1 MRIMRASR
9 QGQVGIY
16 AKQSDRWMR
25 LDVGNADDDLR
36 SLIAGGELNDSSVA
50 RQLAATDAETFVLE
64 DLVPLAP
71 IPLPEKLICIGKN
84 YADHATEFGGSV
96 PDQPIVFSKFV
107 SAIIGPGESIR
118 LPAISDQVDFEAE
131 LVVVIGKPGRDIA
144 ASDALSHVF
153 GYCCGNDISARD
165 WQKGTPSRQW
175 LLGKTFDTF
184 APLGPV
190 VVTADEIDDPQNLN
204 IQLRLNGD
212 VMQHSNTG
220 KMIFPIRTL
229 IEHVSKF
236 CTLVPGD
243 LIYTGTPEGVGGARQ
258 PPVFLRDGDTVE
270 VEIEEL
276 GVLANPVVAS

>member
-1 MRIMRASR
+1 MRIMRAK
-9 QGQVGIY
+9 QNGQIGTYVHRSG
-16 AKQSDRWMR
+16 RWMR
-25 LDVGNADDDLR
+25 LYLDDDSGDLR
-36 SLIAGGELNDSSVA
+36 TLIAGELLDDPAVA
-50 RQLAATDAETFVLE
+50 QQLAATDAETFAEE
-64 DLVPLAP
+64 DLQPLAP
-71 IPLPEKLICIGKN
+71 INVPEKLICIGKN

-96 PDQPIVFSKFV
+96 PDQPIVFSKFP

-118 LPAISDQVDFEAE
+118 LPTISDQVDFEAE
-131 LVVVIGKPGRDIA
+131 LVVVIGKPGRNIA
-144 ASDALSHVF
+144 AADALSHVF

-190 VVTADEIDDPQNLN
+190 VVTADELTSPQNLD

-212 VMQHSNTG
+212 VMQQSNTS
-220 KMIFPIRTL
+220 KMIFPIPIL

-236 CTLVPGD
+236 CTLTPGD
-243 LIYTGTPEGVGGARQ
+243 LIFTGTPEGVGAARQ
-258 PPVFLRDGDTVE
+258 PPIFLRDGDTVE
-270 VEIEEL
+270 VEIESL